1 MSDADEF
8 FALPAFKPEAA
19 MQQLQ
24 RGLRDLRVLT
34 ERGNGYLLQGRMVL
48 ELSRD
53 EQTLTARIAKRPA
66 QAPEWEV
73 KTCRNSADIRT
84 LLDTI
89 KLRLQRWTDE

>member
-1 MSDADEF
+1 MSDAEEF
-8 FALPAFKPEAA
+8 FATPAFKPEAA

-34 ERGNGYLLQGRMVL
+34 ERGSGYLLQGRMVL

-66 QAPEWEV
+66 QVPEWEI
-73 KTCRNSADIRT
+73 KICRNSADIRT
-84 LLDTI
+84 LLDTM

>member
-1 MSDADEF
+1 MSDTEEF
-8 FALPAFKPEAA
+8 FAIPAFKPEAA

-34 ERGNGYLLQGRMVL
+34 ERGSGYALQGRMVV

-66 QAPEWEV
+66 QVPEWEI
-73 KTCRNSADIRT
+73 KICRNNADIRA
-84 LLDTI
+84 LRDTI
-89 KLRLQRWTDE
+89 KLRLQRWTEE